1 MELNLN
7 QKGELITSYLK
18 EKEIGY
24 LTGDG
29 AVIDETVSFGGKH
42 YKNFAIL
49 DYLCLSTDT
58 RLKEAAIEAT
68 GKYGLYTGVS
78 RSYMIIDIYKEAE
91 DLLARLFGKPVVIL
105 TRAALAHMALF
116 PLVMGKNDAIIL
128 DHFVH
133 ATMKTASALVKAEGT
148 RVEVVRHNNLEKLEE
163 KILALKNE
171 HEKIWYCVDGI
182 YSMQGDKTPMKELE
196 VLLNKYDQFHL
207 LADDSHGLS
216 WTGKNGTGYVLNEI
230 DFHPRMV
237 MVSSLGKG
245 FGAGGAVIVC
255 PDENLKENLVRFG
268 APLIYSGTPSPGT
281 IGAII
286 ASARIHLSDE
296 IDFHQAK
303 LEHLMTYF
311 TSRVQ
316 ELELPVYTT
325 AISPVNNILAGNYI
339 FCADITSRIKERGY
353 YFAPAGFPAVPVNN
367 SSFRVVL
374 SNYHNEESIEELL
387 QVIHQEYN
395 DGLKEYGYTID
406 KIRSFYKLPASTKE
420 PVLSKT

>member
-1 MELNLN
+1 MKRFL
-7 QKGELITSYLK
+7 SW
-18 EKEIGY
+18 
-24 LTGDG
+24 
-29 AVIDETVSFGGKH
+29 GKL

-49 DYLCLSTDT
+49 DYLCLSTDN
-58 RLKEAAIEAT
+58 RLKEAAIEAI
-68 GKYGLYTGVS
+68 GKYGLYTSVS

-91 DLLARLFGKPVVIL
+91 EILACLFGKPVVIL
-105 TRAALAHMALF
+105 TRATLAHLALF

-133 ATMKTASALVKAEGT
+133 ATMKTASALVKAEGA
-148 RVEVVRHNNLEKLEE
+148 RVEVVRHNNLEQLEE
-163 KILALKNE
+163 KIIALKNK

-182 YSMQGDKTPMKELE
+182 YSMQGDKAPVKELE

-237 MVSSLGKG
+237 VVSSLGKG

-255 PDENLKENLVRFG
+255 PDEDLKERLVRFG

-286 ASARIHLSDE
+286 ASAKIHLSDE
-296 IDFHQAK
+296 IDFHQEK

-311 TSRVQ
+311 NSRIQ
-316 ELELPVYTT
+316 ELELPVYSN

-353 YFAPAGFPAVPVNN
+353 YYAPAVFPAVPVNN

-374 SNYHNEESIEELL
+374 SNYHNEESIEEML
-387 QVIHQEYN
+387 QVIYQEYHR
-395 DGLKEYGYTID
+395 GLKEYGYTIG
-406 KIRSFYKLPASTKE
+406 KIRSFYKLPGRTKD
-420 PVLSKT
+420 PRLSKT